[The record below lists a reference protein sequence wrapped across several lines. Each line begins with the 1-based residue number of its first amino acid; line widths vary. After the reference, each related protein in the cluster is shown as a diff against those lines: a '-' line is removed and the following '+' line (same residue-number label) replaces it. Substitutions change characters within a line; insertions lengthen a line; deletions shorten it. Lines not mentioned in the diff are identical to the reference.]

1 MITKET
7 ARRIYNCYSQLENI
21 EQLKKDMAEEVQKVR
36 QREAEREKEGGFTKP
51 IPEHDFGK
59 FGNGMQLGVP
69 DGYSSSMRI
78 FNISPELAIQVMDE
92 HKKALL
98 KEMDSLKAIANIEM
112 TVDDI

>member
-36 QREAEREKEGGFTKP
+36 EREAEREKDHFAKP
-51 IPEHDFGK
+51 IPENDFGK
-59 FGNGMQLGVP
+59 FGRGMQLGVP
-69 DGYSSSMRI
+69 DGFSSSMRI
-78 FNISPELAIQVMDE
+78 FDISPELAIQVMDE
-92 HKKALL
+92 HKKTLL

-112 TVDDI
+112 SVDDI